1 MNPLCFLSQAVFPV
15 TLLLACATLCSAQN
29 FNNED
34 SAFLPS
40 QVWSVST
47 VPANGDVNPYGVTF
61 VPNDFQ
67 LGAGPLHHGDI
78 LVSNF
83 NNSSNLQGTGTT
95 IVDISQA
102 GVQSLFFQFQGT
114 MPVGLTTALGTLRK
128 GFVVVGNGPTADG
141 TSATAMPGSLLVINN
156 QGTFVQSI
164 TDPSIQYPWDMALVD
179 NGDSAIAFI
188 TNALTGTVTR
198 LNLSV
203 SSAGVTLM
211 KATII
216 ASGYVHQG
224 DPVALFDAPTGLVY
238 DPNQDVLFVASTGD
252 NAVYAIHHAAGRQT
266 SADLGQLIYK
276 DNVHLHGALA
286 MILAPNGHFL
296 VTNNDAINPNPR
308 MPSEIVEFT
317 VDGEFV
323 KEISVDP
330 AFGGSFGLAARLG
343 PNFPILAAVDD
354 NIPSIFIWH
363 LSEGQN

>member
-1 MNPLCFLSQAVFPV
+1 
-15 TLLLACATLCSAQN
+15 
-29 FNNED
+29 
-34 SAFLPS
+34 
-40 QVWSVST
+40 
-47 VPANGDVNPYGVTF
+47 
-61 VPNDFQ
+61 
-67 LGAGPLHHGDI
+67 
-78 LVSNF
+78 
-83 NNSSNLQGTGTT
+83 
-95 IVDISQA
+95 
-102 GVQSLFFQFQGT
+102 
-114 MPVGLTTALGTLRK
+114 
-128 GFVVVGNGPTADG
+128 
-141 TSATAMPGSLLVINN
+141 
-156 QGTFVQSI
+156 
-164 TDPSIQYPWDMALVD
+164 MALVD